1 MCFVCL
7 YLKGVSKQDICTYIS
22 TWPFLWGDL
31 DRLIP
36 GGGGAGGGAFNRDF
50 MVYHL
55 L

>member
-36 GGGGAGGGAFNRDF
+36 GGGRGGRGVFNRDF

>member
-36 GGGGAGGGAFNRDF
+36 GGGGGGG
-50 MVYHL
+50 L
-55 L
+55 